1 MIFEMRT
8 YLMKPGSIPK
18 VIENWGPR
26 LPARTALSPLIFAG
40 FTEIGPLNQWVHVWA
55 YKNMADRETRR
66 AQAMKPGVWPPPRHE
81 SVTLLKQ
88 ENKFAVPAS
97 WSPLR

>member
-1 MIFEMRT
+1 
-8 YLMKPGSIPK
+8 
-18 VIENWGPR
+18 
-26 LPARTALSPLIFAG
+26 
-40 FTEIGPLNQWVHVWA
+40 
-55 YKNMADRETRR
+55 MADRETRR